1 MKQEEVLKDSKGRM
15 FVGKV
20 VSTKM
25 KDTIIVLVERFVLH
39 PLYKKP
45 IKRRKRFAVHAPNY
59 TVKEG
64 DVVTIKET
72 RPISKTKHFVLV
84 SEKLRS

>member
-1 MKQEEVLKDSKGRM
+1 MKE
-15 FVGKV
+15 FTGKV

-25 KDTIIVLVERFVLH
+25 KDTIIVRVERMVLH

-45 IKRRKRFAVHAPNY
+45 MRRTKRMAVHAPAH

-64 DVVTIKET
+64 QVVTIQET
-72 RPISKTKHFVLV
+72 KPISKTKFFIL
-84 SEKLRS
+84 KK

>member
-1 MKQEEVLKDSKGRM
+1 MNKEASLKKSKGKL

-25 KDTIIVLVERFVLH
+25 KDTIIVLVDRFVLH

-45 IKRRKRFAVHAPNY
+45 IKRRKQFAVHAPNHA
-59 TVKEG
+59 VKEG
-64 DVVTIKET
+64 DIVTIKET
-72 RPISKTKHFVLV
+72 RPISKKKHFMLV
-84 SEKLRS
+84 SIRS